1 MFEESLKAF
10 KNLIYINTND
20 LILLSS
26 ECLSCPISVYC
37 ASNLFLPNNFFLSLT
52 FLNLAF
58 FDLIYLIYLNY
69 ERH

>member
-1 MFEESLKAF
+1 MRLSFNSIS
-10 KNLIYINTND
+10 IYSNKFVFNF